1 MNLRTDIADYKEN
14 AFRRL
19 HTIERF
25 YQSLS
30 LIQAIEYAASA
41 ADPEGKINPHQRRI
55 GKKRLRQS
63 AKILKKYTS
72 EIIRAK
78 SFADLFVVTEV
89 IKEENRGLG
98 DLWSYDTALR
108 IAFNLGK
115 SFKPQAVFVQAGVV
129 EGVRKIFPK
138 KRMGSR
144 TLPVTI
150 FPRPLQKLE
159 PFEIENFLCVW
170 GKMR

>member
-1 MNLRTDIADYKEN
+1 MNLRRDIADYKEN

-19 HTIERF
+19 QTIERF
-25 YQSLS
+25 YQRLS

-55 GKKRLRQS
+55 GIKRLRQS
-63 AKILKKYTS
+63 AKIIKNYTS
-72 EIIRAK
+72 EIKRAK
-78 SFADLFVVTEV
+78 SFADIFLVTEE

-108 IAFNLGK
+108 IAFNRGR
-115 SFKPQAVFVQAGVV
+115 SFSPQAVFIQAGVLK
-129 EGVRKIFPK
+129 GVRKIFPD
-138 KRMGSR
+138 KRMTSR
-144 TLPVTI
+144 TLPVKI
-150 FPRPLQKLE
+150 FPMPLQKLE

-170 GKMR
+170 GKIR